1 MTSST
6 YTGRDILC
14 RNRQVVG
21 LHNVKHIEMGTKT
34 TSDNTGKRIVH
45 VSDQTGLTVLR
56 KFYIY
61 GM

>member
-45 VSDQTGLTVLR
+45 LSD
-56 KFYIY
+56 
-61 GM
+61 